1 MSPEIYPLIGLVC
14 GLLGG
19 WIWEN
24 VIPGG
29 IAAVAIALLAGLIA
43 AAPSSF
49 DGLSLLIVILGTI
62 LAGLMSFFGTVTG
75 SRLKEYFERK
85 SE

>member
-14 GLLGG
+14 GLVGG

-24 VIPGG
+24 VIPSG
-29 IAAVAIALLAGLIA
+29 IAAIAIALLAGLIA
-43 AAPSSF
+43 EASSSF
-49 DGLSLLIVILGTI
+49 DGLGLLMVVLGTI

-75 SRLKEYFERK
+75 TRLKEYFERK

>member
-14 GLLGG
+14 GLVGG

-29 IAAVAIALLAGLIA
+29 IAAIAIALLAGLIA
-43 AAPSSF
+43 TAPSSF
-49 DGLSLLIVILGTI
+49 DGLGLLMVVLGTI

-75 SRLKEYFERK
+75 TRLKEYFERK